1 VGIVFGVA
9 RSEPRSKSASAG
21 AKPGGFEAPE
31 TIPSSLREL
40 RGGDSFRSRSVRTSL
55 KIRQRWGDDLK
66 NILLITEEFL
76 DAKRVRTL

>member
-1 VGIVFGVA
+1 
-9 RSEPRSKSASAG
+9 
-21 AKPGGFEAPE
+21 
-31 TIPSSLREL
+31 LREL